1 MGQSYTHAH
10 THTYIQRVGGGGREG
25 RPTTT
30 IATDDG
36 QRALLSLLSIVGE
49 SRDQKEKRHPRRTDQ
64 YEINT
69 RIDVDS
75 RRQERQEIENR
86 RDKERKKERSS
97 SPRDTQG
104 RRGGCRQQGSKTD
117 GHPAHH
123 RCELMSASPLRC
135 QRSEEEEEERFEKE
149 TRRDQRMIAY
159 GDGGDEGAG
168 GNQ

>member
-75 RRQERQEIENR
+75 RRQERQAIENR
-86 RDKERKKERSS
+86 RDKERKKEAAHRETHKVGVGVQTTREQNRWASGT
-97 SPRDTQG
+97 SPV
-104 RRGGCRQQGSKTD
+104 
-117 GHPAHH
+117 
-123 RCELMSASPLRC
+123 
-135 QRSEEEEEERFEKE
+135 
-149 TRRDQRMIAY
+149 
-159 GDGGDEGAG
+159 
-168 GNQ
+168 